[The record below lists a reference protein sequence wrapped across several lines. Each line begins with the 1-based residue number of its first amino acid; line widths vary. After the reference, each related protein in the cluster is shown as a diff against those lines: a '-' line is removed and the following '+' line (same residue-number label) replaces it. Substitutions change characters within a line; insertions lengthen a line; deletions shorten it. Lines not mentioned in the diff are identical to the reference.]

1 MTVFSNAPR
10 DASVRPM
17 RLVLL
22 ALPVFVT
29 GCDPVLDVFGSFF
42 PAWVVCMT
50 VGVVLAALARR
61 VIDRVGLE
69 EHLGPLL
76 LVYPCLA
83 LMLTMLTW
91 LLFFST

>member
-1 MTVFSNAPR
+1 MTLFSNAPR

-17 RLVLL
+17 RLVPC
-22 ALPVFVT
+22 ALPVLAT
-29 GCDPVLDVFGSFF
+29 GCDPVIDVFGSFF
-42 PAWVVCMT
+42 PGWGVCMT
-50 VGVVLAALARR
+50 VGVVLAAVARR
-61 VIDRVGLE
+61 LIDRAGLE

-83 LMLTMLTW
+83 LMITMLTW